1 MTKDFKYLI
10 MDIDKLI
17 TEARKNGNTTELEIC
32 QLIKAAFIENQHSK
46 KPITEIEVL
55 RKMIKEREKAIEI
68 YKKAGREDLLAKEV
82 QEKDY
87 ISTLLPSEPSEHQL
101 TLFIKAYT
109 LDRENVPMKE
119 VIDITIAN
127 FPTAQKGTIAKLY
140 KSLMA

>member
-1 MTKDFKYLI
+1 MMNGIEKK
-10 MDIDKLI
+10 IDKSISTFRETNNRAL
-17 TEARKNGNTTELEIC
+17 LETAK
-32 QLIKAAFIENQHSK
+32 LIKAALVANNHAEKRLS
-46 KPITEIEVL
+46 EVEVL
-55 RKMIKEREKAIEI
+55 RKMVKEREKAIEI
-68 YKKAGREDLLAKEV
+68 YKKAGREDLLTKEV

-87 ISTLLPSEPSEHQL
+87 ISTFLPSEPSEHQL